1 MLAALY
7 DSVTQNEI
15 KIIPDNSS
23 GLQIDRIKTLSLSFT
38 RFFFL
43 YHLRGGGALNTSNVL
58 VSNFFF
64 FIGVMWGWKKIKR
77 GGCKSSAMGTRH
89 ESVRPKRSVWFVG
102 TTWAWSSDVCSVV
115 GFCHPYPVL
124 SVEVDWRWQDV
135 QTHQRGFFFQKI

>member
-64 FIGVMWGWKKIKR
+64 FHWGHVGVEKN
-77 GGCKSSAMGTRH
+77 
-89 ESVRPKRSVWFVG
+89 
-102 TTWAWSSDVCSVV
+102 
-115 GFCHPYPVL
+115 
-124 SVEVDWRWQDV
+124 
-135 QTHQRGFFFQKI
+135 QKGRV